1 MRLRRASFAS
11 LIVALLALSG
21 ATVAPTRGLGGTNAP
36 SIVWQARDERQAP
49 VAQKAGSRHRAGRYV
64 GRTESGSAG
73 RPGVPQSP
81 VRHALFQRPPPASSS
96 IAS

>member
-1 MRLRRASFAS
+1 MRLRRARLAS

-21 ATVAPTRGLGGTNAP
+21 AAVAPTRGLGGTTAA

-49 VAQKAGSRHRAGRYV
+49 VARKAGLHGAGRYV
-64 GRTESGSAG
+64 GRTELRSAG
-73 RPGVPQSP
+73 CPGVPKLP
-81 VRHALFQRPPPASSS
+81 VRHALFQRPPPVSSS